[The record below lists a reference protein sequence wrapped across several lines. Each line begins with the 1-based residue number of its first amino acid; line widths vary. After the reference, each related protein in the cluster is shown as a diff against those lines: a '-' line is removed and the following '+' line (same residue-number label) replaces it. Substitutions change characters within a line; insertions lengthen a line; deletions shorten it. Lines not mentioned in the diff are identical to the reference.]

1 MRHLQCWTILA
12 ALLVGFCSIAP
23 AMAAMTPFPEPQ
35 AGDRILVVSPHP
47 DDESLCCGGLI
58 QRALARGARVA
69 IVWVTAGDAFELDA
83 LVTEHH
89 LRLKG
94 TGMERLGHMR
104 IAEALAAG
112 EHYGIP
118 RSALDVLGYPDRGLA
133 GMLDAYH
140 ELPYFSPYTRSDRV
154 PYARVLSPGAR
165 NTGRNV
171 ERDIARVVDDFAPT
185 LVFAAAPEDRHPD
198 HAASGQFA
206 LRVLT
211 ARGQADRLRYY
222 VVHAGS
228 RWPEPRGLHVNLPLS
243 PPPVAPLRDW
253 QSFELSD
260 PEQQGKLAVLQL
272 HRTQWEV
279 MAHFLR
285 AFVRRTELFSR

>member
-1 MRHLQCWTILA
+1 MKPALVRFVLA
-12 ALLVGFCSIAP
+12 TVALGFAAVAASAP
-23 AMAAMTPFPEPQ
+23 PFPEPQ
-35 AGDRILVVSPHP
+35 SDDRILIVSPHP

-58 QRALARGARVA
+58 QRALANGAHVA

-83 LVTEHH
+83 LVTERH

-94 TGMERLGHMR
+94 AGMERLGHMR

-112 EHYGIP
+112 EHYGLP
-118 RSALDVLGYPDRGLA
+118 RDALDVLGYPDRGLH
-133 GMLDAYH
+133 GMLEAYRD
-140 ELPYFSPYTRSDRV
+140 LPYFSPYTRSDRV

-165 NTGRNV
+165 NTGRNL
-171 ERDIARVVDDFAPT
+171 ERDLARVVNDFAPT
-185 LVFAAAPEDRHPD
+185 LVLAAAPEDRHPD

-206 LRVLT
+206 LRVMT
-211 ARGQADRLRYY
+211 RRGEADRMRYF
-222 VVHAGS
+222 VVHSGS
-228 RWPEPRGLHVNLPLS
+228 RWPEPRGLHPNLPLT

-260 PEQQGKLAVLQL
+260 EEQQVKLAALEL

-285 AFVRRTELFSR
+285 AFVRRTELFSP